1 MLLDDLQ
8 KTWQSQPEARVRVD
22 PEVLL
27 AELRRNQRTFKLTI
41 FWRDFREV
49 IAAAAM
55 TVFFAYQGIEKGWSW
70 FLLAGACFWVGGFI
84 LVDRYRRRGRAASF
98 GDSMLGCVDAS
109 LEAVEHQIWLLRNVL
124 WWYIL
129 PLGIAMAV
137 VIVHMGMQPDDLPWF
152 RWIVIG
158 IVGVICAAA
167 NVFVYWLNQR
177 AVRTELEPRRQEL
190 LAMRESLLSSGESK
204 VES

>member
-1 MLLDDLQ
+1 MLLDDFQ
-8 KTWQSQPEARVRVD
+8 KTWQSQPEARVRVA

-27 AELRRNQRTFKLTI
+27 AELRRNQRNFKLTI

-49 IAAAAM
+49 LAAAAM
-55 TVFFAYQGIEKGWSW
+55 TVFFAYQGFDKGWAW
-70 FLLAGACFWVGGFI
+70 FSLVGGCLWVGGFI

-98 GDSMLGCVDAS
+98 GDSLLGCVGAS

-129 PLGIAMAV
+129 PLAIGMA
-137 VIVHMGMQPDDLPWF
+137 ITLISMSLQPDDMPWF
-152 RWIVIG
+152 RWIG
-158 IVGVICAAA
+158 VGVIGVILTAT
-167 NVFVYWLNQR
+167 NVFVYWLNQW

-190 LAMRESLLSSGESK
+190 LAVRESLLKSE
-204 VES
+204 E